1 MLLST
6 ASSVMPVRPQHADPA
21 LSSQRLVEGTEGEVV
36 PLYTARSPSRPR
48 TRQTRSQSIGQLEF
62 LSVSSLSSSLSRSSI
77 TSSVSPLCTSSSGP
91 RFAGLR
97 YRSFNCH
104 SVEAVLGLLPV
115 GFTAARQHGR
125 AESSGYLTLTLS
137 HAECS

>member
-36 PLYTARSPSRPR
+36 PLYTARSPSRPC

-62 LSVSSLSSSLSRSSI
+62 LSVSSLSSSLSHSSI
-77 TSSVSPLCTSSSGP
+77 TSSSGP

-115 GFTAARQHGR
+115 GFTAALQHGR
-125 AESSGYLTLTLS
+125 AESSGYLTLTLL